1 MRERAALFYLIFML
15 VLGGVLWLG
24 FREKSPGSL
33 EKMIEQEPKSLQ
45 IREPAVAGQFY
56 PAEREELEQ
65 QIRDFLKM
73 AELPAAKGNIRA
85 LISPHAG
92 YVFSGPV
99 AAYCYKSIQGKNF
112 DTIII
117 IGPSHHSYIENA
129 IIDGNDIWK
138 TPLGEV
144 MVDKKLRNSIL
155 KENDLFEIN
164 SQIHS
169 LEHCLEVQIP
179 FLQVALGNVILSHSE
194 ESGGKSTD
202 SSEPKFPQDNNFKI
216 LPILVNKLT
225 DQELEKI
232 SDILAKYIDDKT
244 LIIASSDMSHYP
256 SYEDANYSDKKVL
269 KAILTGKVEELRN
282 VINNLEKENIPNLHT
297 CLCGETAVEVVM
309 KVAEKI
315 NAEEIELLKYA
326 NSGDTSFGDKSQV
339 VGYGAVAF
347 MSDKRSVISD
357 KELNEAQKKKLLE
370 IAKTSV
376 EKYILENKIPE
387 FKIDDPVL
395 NTPMGAFVTI
405 RKHGQLRGCIG
416 RFWSKDLD
424 LPLYKTVSYMAIAAA
439 TSDTRFLPVRPEEL
453 KDLTYEIS
461 VLSPLKK
468 IDDWHKIEIGKHGVE
483 IRKGNNVGVFLP
495 QVATENNWDLEEFMG
510 NLCEHKAGLPRD
522 AWKTGEVELYIFTAQ
537 VFGEE

>member
-1 MRERAALFYLIFML
+1 MEKKVALFYLIFML
-15 VLGGVLWLG
+15 ILGGILWFL
-24 FREKSPGSL
+24 FKENSSYQLKNMKEIEKQN
-33 EKMIEQEPKSLQ
+33 IQ

-56 PAEREELEQ
+56 PDKKEELRK
-65 QIRDFLKM
+65 QIEDFLKS
-73 AELPAAKGNIRA
+73 AKLPVIEGEVRA

-99 AAYCYKSIQGKNF
+99 AAYAYKSIQGKNYNLV
-112 DTIII
+112 II
-117 IGPSHHSYIENA
+117 IGPSHHYYINKA
-129 IIDGNDIWK
+129 VLDGNDIWE

-144 MVDKKLRNSIL
+144 KVDKELRNSIIR
-155 KENDLFEIN
+155 ESNLFEIN

-169 LEHCLEVQIP
+169 PEHCLEVQIP
-179 FLQVALGNVILSHSE
+179 FLQVTL
-194 ESGGKSTD
+194 D
-202 SSEPKFPQDNNFKI
+202 NFKI
-216 LPILVNKLT
+216 LPILVNELT
-225 DQELEKI
+225 EKELEEI

-256 SYEDANYSDKKVL
+256 SYENANYSDKKVL
-269 KAILTGKVEELRN
+269 EAILTGKVEELRK

-297 CLCGETAVEVVM
+297 CLCGEAAVEIVM

-315 NAEEIELLKYA
+315 KVKEIKLLKYA
-326 NSGDTSFGDKSQV
+326 NSGDTPFGDKLQV

-347 MSDKRSVISD
+347 ISD
-357 KELNEAQKKKLLE
+357 KKQVVSDKKLNQAQKKKMLE
-370 IAKTSV
+370 IARTSV

-387 FKIDDPVL
+387 FEINDPVL
-395 NTPMGAFVTI
+395 NTPRGAFVTI
-405 RKHGQLRGCIG
+405 KKHGQLRGCIG
-416 RFWSKDLD
+416 RFWSEDLD
-424 LPLYKTVSYMAIAAA
+424 LPLYKVVSYMAIAAA

-468 IDDWHKIEIGKHGVE
+468 IDDWHEIEIGKHGVE
-483 IRKGNNVGVFLP
+483 IRKGNHVGVFLP

-522 AWKTGEVELYIFTAQ
+522 AWKSKDVELYIFTAE